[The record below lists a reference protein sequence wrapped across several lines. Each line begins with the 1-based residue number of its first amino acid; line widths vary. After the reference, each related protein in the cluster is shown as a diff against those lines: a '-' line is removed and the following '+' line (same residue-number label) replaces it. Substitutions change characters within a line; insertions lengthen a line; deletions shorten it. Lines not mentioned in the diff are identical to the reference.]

1 MGVLDTALAR
11 RPPRVT
17 LCKLSDPEE
26 RLDAQ
31 SNPAEFSLALTV
43 GYGRAQVPGLTHEV
57 LQYTGTKNLR
67 IPMLLEYN
75 AGRGPDALAE
85 VRKAQLFLQSAAYPV
100 RSDDLSGTSPPRLL
114 IVWPNYLSLQAVITS
129 LTIQN
134 TQFNRTGE
142 PVRFR
147 ARIDLEEFRQVRLLS
162 DSVRRTGFQRQP

>member
-1 MGVLDTALAR
+1 VGLLDTALAR

-17 LCKLSDPEE
+17 LVNLSTRE

-31 SNPAEFSLALTV
+31 SNPASIQLALTV

-67 IPMLLEYN
+67 IPMQLEYN

-85 VRKAQLFLQSAAYPV
+85 LQKAQLFLQSAAYPV
-100 RSDDLSGTSPPRLL
+100 RSDDISGTSPPHLL
-114 IVWPNYLSLQAVITS
+114 IVWPNYLSLEAVITS

-134 TQFNRTGE
+134 TQFNHTGA
-142 PVRFR
+142 PVRFT
-147 ARIDLEEFRQVRLLS
+147 ARINLEEFRQARLLS
-162 DSVRRTGFQRQP
+162 DSIRRTGFQRQP